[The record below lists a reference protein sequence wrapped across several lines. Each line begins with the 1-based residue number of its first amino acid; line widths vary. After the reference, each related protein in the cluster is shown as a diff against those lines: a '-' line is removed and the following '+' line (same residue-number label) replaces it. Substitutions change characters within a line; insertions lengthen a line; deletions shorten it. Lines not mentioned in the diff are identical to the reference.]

1 MFARPLA
8 RPPSVLLPV
17 LLVGIVAACHDS
29 HEVVVKE
36 PAPPVYGETEPND
49 DAFGADDFGFL
60 YPGDEFGIVGSVR
73 DDPYD
78 PQDGFAFT
86 AAGPIVVDFVLDA
99 QCSCADLDVWLY
111 DPLLDQFVAVF
122 DSPYS
127 SEHGTFT
134 VYSQAFHLVV
144 VSAGGDAPYR
154 LDVRASA
161 SYAALSADGP
171 AASVGAPG
179 AVPLLPRAPSESL
192 ERYRAAPRD
201 AGPPR
206 LVEVYAIDPD
216 SGVVSVARIPAP
228 SR

>member
-1 MFARPLA
+1 MFARNLA
-8 RPPSVLLPV
+8 RPLPAPLSAVLCV
-17 LLVGIVAACHDS
+17 LAAGCHDA
-29 HEVVVKE
+29 HEVVVTK

-49 DAFGADDFGFL
+49 DVFGADDFGYL
-60 YPGDEFGIVGSVR
+60 VPGDEFGIVGSVR

-99 QCSCADLDVWLY
+99 QCACADLDVWLY
-111 DPLLDQFVAVF
+111 DPLRDEFVAVY
-122 DSPYS
+122 DSPHAH
-127 SEHGTFT
+127 EHGSFT
-134 VYSQAFHLVV
+134 VYGQAFHLVV
-144 VSAGGDAPYR
+144 VSAAGDAPYR

-161 SYAALSADGP
+161 TYAALAADGP
-171 AASVGAPG
+171 AVSVGAPG
-179 AVPLLPRAPSESL
+179 VVPVLPRAPSAAL
-192 ERYRAAPRD
+192 EGYRAAQRG

-216 SGVVSVARIPAP
+216 AGVVGIVRVPAT